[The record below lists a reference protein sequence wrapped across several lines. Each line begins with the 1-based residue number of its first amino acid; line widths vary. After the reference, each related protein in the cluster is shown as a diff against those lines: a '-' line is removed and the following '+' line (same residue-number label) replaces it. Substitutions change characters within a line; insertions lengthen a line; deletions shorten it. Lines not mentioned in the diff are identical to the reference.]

1 MTQGNHELTAH
12 DQIGAGRVPTVR
24 GAMTQQNPASPSR
37 RKPRGQAG
45 DPPAT
50 EALTRLLQAELAEA
64 QSTAPALVAQCDP
77 GRVWLLWF
85 SIGATEEI
93 CRVTHQ
99 RADDER
105 DQMFRH
111 AVATVL
117 GDGVKSPT
125 SPSKAPMELIALFET
140 AGIEAVRACMRGDEK
155 LGFYLEALKAIW
167 VLTE

>member
-1 MTQGNHELTAH
+1 MNE
-12 DQIGAGRVPTVR
+12 
-24 GAMTQQNPASPSR
+24 QNPASARR
-37 RKPRGQAG
+37 RKPRGLPN

-50 EALTRLLQAELAEA
+50 EALTRLLQSELSEA
-64 QSTAPALVAQCDP
+64 QATAPELVAQCDP

-93 CRVTHQ
+93 CRYTHQ

-117 GDGVKSPT
+117 GDGVRSPT
-125 SPSKAPMELIALFET
+125 SPSKAPPALIELFET
-140 AGIEAVRACMRGDEK
+140 AGVEAVRACMRGDTK

-167 VLTE
+167 VMTD